1 MSAIYSSH
9 PTRAKITVLI
19 CSILKYFNFC
29 AHCSSMPARA
39 PFRVNRKL
47 HVCCLNKN
55 LLMKRTMIP
64 PVEAPRIVLTIANAT
79 TSPSPTFEIDP
90 CKQTLNNYVNFN
102 KSYKIRE
109 VFNCQVCIIRRNSG
123 PFSDIK

>member
-1 MSAIYSSH
+1 M
-9 PTRAKITVLI
+9 RAKITLLV
-19 CSILKYFNFC
+19 CSRLKYFNVCVALLFIKTGNEPY

-55 LLMKRTMIP
+55 LLMKRTTIP

-90 CKQTLNNYVNFN
+90 CKQTLNSYFNFN

-109 VFNCQVCIIRRNSG
+109 VFN
-123 PFSDIK
+123 F